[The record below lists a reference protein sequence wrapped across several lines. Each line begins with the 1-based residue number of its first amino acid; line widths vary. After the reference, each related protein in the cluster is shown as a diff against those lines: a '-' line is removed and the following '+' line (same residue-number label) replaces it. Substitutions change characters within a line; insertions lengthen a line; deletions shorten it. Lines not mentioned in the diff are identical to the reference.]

1 MTLMRIFI
9 GIKLDDSVLDNMEKF
24 LKPFKKIASP
34 LKWTKHENLHVTLK
48 FIGEIPKEK
57 YRQIEQLLTTADLNT
72 GTINLKI
79 SGCGK
84 FGPGRDLN
92 IFWIGLEK
100 NEKLE
105 DLFNRIESTL
115 EKTGIPKDDRKFKP
129 HLTAARNKK
138 TFNFKPFFDL
148 IDEYKEKVIAEQ
160 TITHFQV
167 FESRLMPEGPI
178 YTLLKEI
185 PIVTA

>member
-1 MTLMRIFI
+1 MRIFI
-9 GIKLDDSVLDNMEKF
+9 GIKLKNSVLDNIEKF

-34 LKWTKHENLHVTLK
+34 LKWTNHENLHITLK
-48 FIGEIPKEK
+48 FIGEIPEEK
-57 YRQIEQLLTTADLNT
+57 YQQIEQLLSSADLNT
-72 GTINLKI
+72 GTIDLKI

-115 EKTGIPKDDRKFKP
+115 KKAAIPKDDRKFKP
-129 HLTAARNKK
+129 HLTVARNKR
-138 TFNFKPFFDL
+138 TFNFKSFFDL
-148 IDEYKEKVIAEQ
+148 IEEHKEKIIAEQ
-160 TITHFQV
+160 TVTHFQV
-167 FESRLMPEGPI
+167 FESKLMPEGPI

-185 PIVTA
+185 PIATS